1 MKMKLIEMAR
11 EMGKEIQTMP
21 EYKRLMAAKEANDN
35 DKDLQDGIGKFNLK
49 RLEMNNEM
57 QKPERDDAKLQ
68 ALNEE
73 LQKIYTE
80 VMGNA
85 SMMEFNIAKQEMD
98 EIMQKV
104 NAILTMCV
112 NGEDPET
119 CEIPTG
125 CSGSCSTCGGCH

>member
-1 MKMKLIEMAR
+1 MAR
-11 EMGKEIQTMP
+11 EMGKEIQSTA
-21 EYKRLMAAKEANDN
+21 EYKRRMAAKEANDN

-57 QKPERDDAKLQ
+57 QKPERDDAKMQ

-80 VMGNA
+80 VMGNP

-98 EIMQKV
+98 EIMQQV

-119 CEIPTG
+119 CEIPTA

>member
-1 MKMKLIEMAR
+1 MKLIEMAR
-11 EMGKEIQTMP
+11 EMGKEIQSTP

-35 DKDLQDGIGKFNLK
+35 DKELQDGIGKFNLK

-98 EIMQKV
+98 EIMQQV

>member
-1 MKMKLIEMAR
+1 MKLIEMAR

-35 DKDLQDGIGKFNLK
+35 DKELQDGIGKFNLK

-98 EIMQKV
+98 EIMQQV

>member
-1 MKMKLIEMAR
+1 MKLIEMAR
-11 EMGKEIQTMP
+11 EMGKEIQNMP

-35 DKDLQDGIGKFNLK
+35 DKELQDGIGKFNLK

-98 EIMQKV
+98 EIMQQV

>member
-1 MKMKLIEMAR
+1 MKLIEMAR

-35 DKDLQDGIGKFNLK
+35 DKELQDGIGKFNLK

-57 QKPERDDAKLQ
+57 QKPERDDEKLQ

-125 CSGSCSTCGGCH
+125 CSGSCSSCGGCH

>member
-1 MKMKLIEMAR
+1 MKLIEMAR
-11 EMGKEIQTMP
+11 EMGKEIQSTA

-57 QKPERDDAKLQ
+57 QKPERDDAKMQ

-80 VMGNA
+80 VMGNP

-98 EIMQKV
+98 EIMQQV

-119 CEIPTG
+119 CEIPTA

>member
-1 MKMKLIEMAR
+1 MKLIEMAR
-11 EMGKEIQTMP
+11 EMGKEIQNMS

-35 DKDLQDGIGKFNLK
+35 DKELQDGIGKFNLK

-98 EIMQKV
+98 EIMQQV